1 MRSIVASLAGLVLVL
16 GTAEL
21 SLARGPQGG
30 GQRGGMQM
38 QTRHQYGRQSAGM
51 GQGQGQMMGQG
62 RMMGQGQQA
71 WLQDDDQNIDNT
83 LPGQGNKGKGMQ
95 QRKQNGTCQNGKAMN
110 QNRTQQQQK
119 NQARQQAGKV
129 QD

>member
-1 MRSIVASLAGLVLVL
+1 MRNMLATLVGVAFVFGAE
-16 GTAEL
+16 EL

-38 QTRHQYGRQSAGM
+38 QARHQYGRQSPGT
-51 GQGQGQMMGQG
+51 GQGQGQMMGRG
-62 RMMGQGQQA
+62 RMMSQGQQT
-71 WLQDDDQNIDNT
+71 WLQDDHQNVGNSM
-83 LPGQGNKGKGMQ
+83 PGQGNKGKGMQ
-95 QRKQNGTCQNGKAMN
+95 HRKQNGTCQNGKTPM
-110 QNRTQQQQK
+110 QNRTQQQ